1 MTLEQCQGVGVG
13 LPGPVDAEG
22 NILECVNLGW
32 GIFPVEKEI
41 SGRLNGIFV
50 KAGNDA
56 NVAALGEQSAGA
68 GAGKKNFVM
77 VTLGTGVGGGIIV
90 NGKILEGTN
99 GAAGEIGHIPVNTEE
114 EETCSCGKR
123 GCLEQYASATGIVR
137 VAQTLREKYP
147 DTTLQEGA
155 TAKDICDGAKAGD
168 ALCMETIQILGKY
181 LGVAL
186 ASTACVLNPEC
197 ICIGGGVSRAGQI
210 LIDAVTGYF
219 QQYVFKPCRKVD
231 FQLAKLGNDA
241 GIYGAAALVPTA

>member
-1 MTLEQCQGVGVG
+1 MVKFGVDVGGTTIKIGLFEAEGELIEKYEIPTDKTDSGSHIIDDITDKLKEILSERQMTLEQCQGVGVG

-41 SGRLNGIFV
+41 SGRLNGIIV

-99 GAAGEIGHIPVNTEE
+99 GAAGEIGHIPVNTE
-114 EETCSCGKR
+114 
-123 GCLEQYASATGIVR
+123 
-137 VAQTLREKYP
+137 
-147 DTTLQEGA
+147 
-155 TAKDICDGAKAGD
+155 
-168 ALCMETIQILGKY
+168 
-181 LGVAL
+181 
-186 ASTACVLNPEC
+186 
-197 ICIGGGVSRAGQI
+197 
-210 LIDAVTGYF
+210 
-219 QQYVFKPCRKVD
+219 
-231 FQLAKLGNDA
+231 
-241 GIYGAAALVPTA
+241 